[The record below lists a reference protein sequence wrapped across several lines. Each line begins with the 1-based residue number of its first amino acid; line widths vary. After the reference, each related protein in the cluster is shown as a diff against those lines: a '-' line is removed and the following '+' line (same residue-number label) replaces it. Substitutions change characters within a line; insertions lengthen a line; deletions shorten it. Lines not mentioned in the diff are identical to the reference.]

1 MQFRGRNRMLN
12 DAVQLSLPSLSL
24 LPFLS
29 LPPFF
34 FYTNYK
40 IPGPDRRKTFAK
52 HPRTINHISPF
63 FLTMALADLALPP
76 RIILY
81 VCVYV
86 CVRARDDNEG
96 NEGPSSLRKSFKKK
110 KYRLSSVN

>member
-1 MQFRGRNRMLN
+1 
-12 DAVQLSLPSLSL
+12 
-24 LPFLS
+24 
-29 LPPFF
+29 
-34 FYTNYK
+34 
-40 IPGPDRRKTFAK
+40 
-52 HPRTINHISPF
+52 
-63 FLTMALADLALPP
+63 MALADLALPP

-96 NEGPSSLRKSFKKK
+96 NEGASSLRKSFKKK